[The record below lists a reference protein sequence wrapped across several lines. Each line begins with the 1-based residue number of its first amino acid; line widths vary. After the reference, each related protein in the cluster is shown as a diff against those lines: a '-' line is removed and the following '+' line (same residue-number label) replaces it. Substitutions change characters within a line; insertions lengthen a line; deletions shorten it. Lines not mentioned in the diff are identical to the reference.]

1 MVIKNINVNEVEE
14 LKEIVK
20 ENKETGGI
28 LLINTFENDFDLIK
42 EVIEVCNNISIFLS
56 IEVGRNYFYIKPV
69 YVSNGKC
76 YYYIS
81 TRSIEDI
88 VRSDVL

>member
-1 MVIKNINVNEVEE
+1 MVIKNINEVEE

-20 ENKETGGI
+20 KNKEIGL

-42 EVIEVCNNISIFLS
+42 EVIEVCNDISIFLS

-69 YVSNGKC
+69 YTSNGKC